1 MVERILV
8 FAGLCSALGG
18 FAAWYGA
25 SVKKQYASERDFKH
39 LLRNYEN
46 LSGNV
51 AALSDLIDDR
61 LDRISLTT
69 IEIKARQDI
78 LLTQTRNPKEH

>member
-1 MVERILV
+1 MVERILA
-8 FAGLCSALGG
+8 FSAICAALGS
-18 FAAWYGA
+18 FAAWYGS

-39 LLRNYEN
+39 MQRNYEN
-46 LSGNV
+46 LAGNV
-51 AALSDLIDDR
+51 AALSDLLDDR
-61 LDRISLTT
+61 LDRISLTV